1 MKLTL
6 NTFFILPKLYDVDI
20 KINIPIINKKQLLI
34 NELMKLDLRDILEV
48 HIQLINLKNSSV
60 NLLEEDLDY
69 TKTNICSDLVKYLL
83 EIKPLEIISYNET

>member
-83 EIKPLEIISYNET
+83 EIKPLEIISYNEA